1 MYSKRLPLMRVSSA
15 FFSVRRVI
23 FERVTTSQRYVPL
36 IFGACALPSPP
47 IHTINHG
54 SACQY
59 LEAYSKLI
67 RRNTSGRK

>member
-15 FFSVRRVI
+15 FFSVRPVI

-47 IHTINHG
+47 IH
-54 SACQY
+54 
-59 LEAYSKLI
+59 
-67 RRNTSGRK
+67 